1 MSLLKFKDAIITN
14 KPFFNQHVK
23 NKQEGS
29 EKPVQMSRNED
40 YTANLLDY
48 LCNLKLQLIGVY
60 LSRQKNK
67 AIL

>member
-29 EKPVQMSRNED
+29 EKPV
-40 YTANLLDY
+40 
-48 LCNLKLQLIGVY
+48 
-60 LSRQKNK
+60 
-67 AIL
+67 